1 MNIYIKSLRN
11 QAVRQLLSI
20 QKNYHKDQ
28 LSLAIIN
35 RLRNNT
41 NVSQRALAGALN
53 VSIGSVNYCLRAL
66 IDKGFVKVQNFR
78 KSNNKLSYAYIL
90 TPKGISQK
98 IDLTKKFLFRKQ
110 LEYMNLQQ
118 EIKKLEKELIK
129 DEENVKKQDT

>member
-1 MNIYIKSLRN
+1 M
-11 QAVRQLLSI
+11 

-35 RLRNNT
+35 RLRNNR
-41 NVSQRALAGALN
+41 NVSQRALAGDLN

-90 TPKGISQK
+90 TPTGIAEK
-98 IDLTKKFLFRKQ
+98 LILTKLFLKRKQ
-110 LEYMNLQQ
+110 YEYENLQK
-118 EIKKLEKELIK
+118 EIKVLKEQLEN
-129 DEENVKKQDT
+129 EENEASK

>member
-1 MNIYIKSLRN
+1 M
-11 QAVRQLLSI
+11 